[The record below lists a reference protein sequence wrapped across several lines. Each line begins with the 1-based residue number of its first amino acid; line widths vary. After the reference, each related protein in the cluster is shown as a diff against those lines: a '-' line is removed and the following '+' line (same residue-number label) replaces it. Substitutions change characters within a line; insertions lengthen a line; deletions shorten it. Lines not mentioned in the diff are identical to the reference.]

1 MSATLPEPLATAPFS
16 PEQKEYLSGLF
27 AGAAARG
34 QKFSDIESAPSLNE
48 LIFEE
53 RVKRELHPLDA
64 YEQIVENSINNKAP
78 DKEEIFRFKWNGLF
92 FLTPNKEAFMARL
105 RIPGGLL
112 TTFQL
117 RELGRLAQEL
127 TSGYVQITTR
137 ANLQMRLIQPKDA
150 PEFLRRVQSVGLHT
164 RGAGADNIRN
174 LTANPTAGVDPVE
187 LIDVMPF
194 CQQIGQIIIN
204 DRSFYDLPRKFNIA
218 YDGGGLI
225 GTVED
230 TNDIGVKAVLIGQ
243 TPTSSPSPLGGE
255 RAGVRGENVV
265 GSSSAVGVSNEL
277 SHPSPSIPLPSEGRG
292 RPVLNAAGSPIEP
305 GVYFRIALGGATG
318 HKAFARDL
326 GVIVPPAE
334 INKVVVAVLRIYM
347 ERGCRTDRKKARL
360 KHLLEKMSLDEYLAL
375 VEQKLGTKLQRAPYD
390 AAQMRWAS
398 HELPHSH
405 VGDFPQKQ
413 RGLNYVGATCP
424 IGQITPKQM
433 RRLAELADLYGSGE
447 IRLTVWQN
455 FIITNVPD
463 AFVPTLK
470 KALEKAGFA
479 TKQSHIASGVI
490 ACTGNSYCK
499 FAQSNTKGDARELTK
514 YLEQRI
520 ELDQPV
526 NIHVTGC
533 PNSCAQ
539 HYMGDIG
546 LLGTKVQG
554 ADGYHV
560 FVGGGFGK
568 NQAVGRQ
575 VFTGVSATE
584 IPRTLEKMLRAYLKK
599 RAGRETFQQFTTRHD
614 LNTLQAFFSNDE

>member
-1 MSATLPEPLATAPFS
+1 MSNDLLPEPVAAAGFTR
-16 PEQKEYLSGLF
+16 EQKEYLSGLF
-27 AGAAARG
+27 AGADARG
-34 QKFSDIESAPSLNE
+34 QKFSDVEPAPAHE
-48 LIFEE
+48 DLIFEE

-92 FLTPNKEAFMARL
+92 FLTPVKDAFMSRL
-105 RIPGGLL
+105 RIPGGAL

-117 RELGRLAQEL
+117 RELARIAQEL

-137 ANLQMRLIQPKDA
+137 ANLQMRLIQPKDC
-150 PEFLRRVQSVGLHT
+150 PEFLRRVQGVGLHT

-174 LTANPTAGVDPVE
+174 LTMNPTAGIDPME
-187 LIDVMPF
+187 LIDVNPF
-194 CQQIGQIIIN
+194 VQSLAQIIIN

-225 GTVED
+225 GSVED
-230 TNDIGVKAVLIGQ
+230 TNDIGVKAVKV
-243 TPTSSPSPLGGE
+243 GE
-255 RAGVRGENVV
+255 EI
-265 GSSSAVGVSNEL
+265 L
-277 SHPSPSIPLPSEGRG
+277 
-292 RPVLNAAGSPIEP
+292 
-305 GVYFRIALGGATG
+305 FRLALGGATG

-326 GVIVPPAE
+326 GVIVPPNE
-334 INKVVVAVLRIYM
+334 INKVVVAALRVYI

-360 KHLLEKMSLDEYLAL
+360 KHLLEKLSLGEYLAL
-375 VEQKLGTKLQRAPYD
+375 IEKKLGAQLRRAPYD

-413 RGLNYVGATCP
+413 RGFNYVGATCP
-424 IGQITPKQM
+424 VGQITPRQM
-433 RRLAELADLYGSGE
+433 LRLAELAELYGSGE

-455 FIITNVPD
+455 FIIPNVPD

-470 KALEKAGFA
+470 RALEKAGFA
-479 TKQSHIASGVI
+479 TQQTNIASGVI
-490 ACTGNSYCK
+490 ACTGSSYCK
-499 FAQSNTKGDARELTK
+499 FAQSNTKGHALELIK
-514 YLEQRI
+514 HLEKKLA
-520 ELDQPV
+520 LDQPV

-546 LLGTKVQG
+546 LLGTKVRG

-568 NQAVGRQ
+568 HQAVGRQ
-575 VFTGVSATE
+575 IFSGVSAVELPAT
-584 IPRTLEKMLRAYLKK
+584 IEKILRAFQKN
-599 RAGRETFQQFTTRHD
+599 RAGKETFQQFSTRHEVGK
-614 LNTLQAFFSNDE
+614 LQEMFGE

>member
-1 MSATLPEPLATAPFS
+1 MSATLPEPLAAAGFT

-27 AGAAARG
+27 AGIASRG
-34 QKFSDIESAPSLNE
+34 QKFSDVEPAPAHDD

-64 YEQIVENSINNKAP
+64 YGQIVENSLNNKAP

-92 FLTPNKEAFMARL
+92 FLTPVKDAFMARL
-105 RIPGGLL
+105 RIPGGQL

-117 RELGRLAQEL
+117 RELGRIAQEL

-230 TNDIGVKAVLIGQ
+230 TNDIGVKAVKV
-243 TPTSSPSPLGGE
+243 GE
-255 RAGVRGENVV
+255 EI
-265 GSSSAVGVSNEL
+265 L
-277 SHPSPSIPLPSEGRG
+277 
-292 RPVLNAAGSPIEP
+292 
-305 GVYFRIALGGATG
+305 FRIALGGATG
-318 HKAFARDL
+318 HKAFARDF
-326 GVIVPPAE
+326 GVVVPPAE
-334 INKVVVAVLRIYM
+334 INKVIVAVLRVYI
-347 ERGCRTDRKKARL
+347 EHGCRTDRKKARL
-360 KHLLEKMSLDEYLAL
+360 KHLLEKMSLEEYLTL
-375 VEQKLGTKLQRAPYD
+375 VEKKLGTQLRRAPYD

-424 IGQITPKQM
+424 VGQITPKQM
-433 RRLAELADLYGSGE
+433 LRLAELADLYGSGE

-455 FIITNVPD
+455 FIIPNVPD
-463 AFVPTLK
+463 AFAQTLK
-470 KALEKAGFA
+470 RALEKSGFA
-479 TKQSHIASGVI
+479 TRQSNIASGVI

-499 FAQSNTKGDARELTK
+499 FAQSNTKGHALELIK
-514 YLEQRI
+514 YLEKKIQ
-520 ELDQPV
+520 LDQPV

-546 LLGTKVQG
+546 CLGTKVRG
-554 ADGYHV
+554 EDGYHV

-575 VFTGVSATE
+575 VFSGVSATE
-584 IPRTLEKMLRAYLKK
+584 LLLTLEKMLRVYLKK
-599 RAGRETFQQFTTRHD
+599 RDGRETFQQFTTRHD
-614 LNTLQAFFSNDE
+614 LNALQVLFTNGE